1 MFRKTIE
8 LKFFLTVINNNNN
21 TIILIIITSV
31 NLLVTFIA
39 ELT

>member
-8 LKFFLTVINNNNN
+8 LKFFLTVINNNN
-21 TIILIIITSV
+21 TIILIIITSA
-31 NLLVTFIA
+31 NLLVTFRA

>member
-8 LKFFLTVINNNNN
+8 LKFFLTVINNNN
-21 TIILIIITSV
+21 TIILIIITSA